1 MTTRVASRRLRG
13 AAAATLLS
21 GAVACAPARPPERPV
36 SPVTA
41 IDAQPARLTWQLKVR
56 EHVDL
61 WLHGWAMVLQDSAQ
75 VPLFRRGWRDET
87 TVYKNQRGILTSLDT
102 SLTWLREGVR
112 RNPNLAQGQFVAQ
125 LAPTLLELQRGLEA
139 FEASGGNPRRAGDQ
153 AALVASL
160 AQSFTTPADR
170 VWLKRFAQGL
180 QDEYDRWFHQ
190 WWVEQQRLRAG
201 VIAAATATWQGA
213 LRDRVAPF
221 LRETRQLNGEGLLV
235 LPLAGE
241 GRTVMLGPQQPS
253 AAVGLPPGVDQANEV
268 VFALIHEQAGV
279 LALQVVADNTTP
291 AEKRAGLA
299 DLLTSAAAV
308 RAGALLL
315 DRVAP
320 ALAEGY
326 RQFYLAEARATGRPF
341 EQVFALPPVV
351 ATGLVRQLDLMLGGL

>member
-1 MTTRVASRRLRG
+1 MPPDVLPALRPEPHDAALPGVFDGAGSRLEVLRDVRAGARGDLRMTRHVASCRWAG
-13 AAAATLLS
+13 AVAATVLVG
-21 GAVACAPARPPERPV
+21 GAACAPARPPERPV

-41 IDAQPARLTWQLKVR
+41 IAAEPARLTWQLKVR

-61 WLHGWAMVLQDSAQ
+61 WLHGWAMVLPDTAP

-87 TVYKNQRGILTSLDT
+87 TVLKNQRGILTALDT
-102 SLTWLREGVR
+102 SLAWLREGVR

-153 AALVASL
+153 AAIVAAL

-170 VWLKRFAQGL
+170 AWLKRFAQGL

-201 VIAAATATWQGA
+201 VIAAAAATWQGT

-235 LPLAGE
+235 LPLGGE

-253 AAVGLPPGVDQANEV
+253 APRAGRTVAGPSLVVTVGYDPTYGARPL
-268 VFALIHEQAGV
+268 
-279 LALQVVADNTTP
+279 
-291 AEKRAGLA
+291 KRAIQRELENPLA
-299 DLLTSAAAV
+299 QKFSNKLLWKGI
-308 RAGALLL
+308 RW
-315 DRVAP
+315 
-320 ALAEGY
+320 
-326 RQFYLAEARATGRPF
+326 
-341 EQVFALPPVV
+341 
-351 ATGLVRQLDLMLGGL
+351 